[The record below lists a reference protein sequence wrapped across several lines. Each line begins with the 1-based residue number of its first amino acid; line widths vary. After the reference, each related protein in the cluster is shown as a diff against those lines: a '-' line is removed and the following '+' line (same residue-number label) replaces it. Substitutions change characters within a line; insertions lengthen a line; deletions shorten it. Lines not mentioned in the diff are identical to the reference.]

1 MNIWHWMERL
11 QAELTEAG
19 QAHSA
24 QLIERL
30 SDEVCE
36 MEVERA
42 EALLPELKALS
53 RTLENPWLEVFVRH
67 WEMRNRLGNS
77 GEGETALAEAVSLF
91 EFAHRADTIDC
102 PQSICATQDL
112 SSCYANLDGPGW
124 VEERI
129 EVCDETLAR
138 ITPKWACFQCLS
150 NEKAEALIDA
160 GRNEE
165 ALAYLTAQQ
174 ETLIAHGEDVSD
186 GVREVHNR
194 ILLAL
199 GRHEEALAR
208 IEEME
213 AENEGFEWRNISLP
227 RSLQKAEALAGLER
241 DAEAWDTLPTLDETN
256 PGGRWHW
263 LRAALPL
270 LQRDP
275 ARNTW
280 TLGREMQKALQHY
293 ASMGAHRT
301 VVEMALA
308 CADLALA
315 RDARWTAER
324 HLQLAQR
331 HRESL
336 REPSSADAAL
346 QAAGARVAAHP
357 TLSPAP
363 VAPEQLSG
371 WLLQQPEEAR
381 NPEKEV
387 DWLLQAVAARPE
399 DVDLREHAAS
409 ALQACGAERDAI
421 ALLWSHVEH
430 RVAAGDAT
438 DDSVAHR
445 LLSALLA
452 AGDRAG
458 VERLAQL
465 SEASAPKMAHWSRAR
480 LAHHLRDWPS
490 LERHCLALL
499 ALANDA
505 HGARRLL
512 ATSLMEQRRF
522 ADAAARYLEVCE
534 ANPDDRSPRWDYLTA
549 ASAAEDWAGVRAT
562 AAHLGMELSTDEGPI
577 DEDWGWVIL
586 RLAADGKSIDYYA
599 RRSGPVHATVLENA
613 PPARPQ
619 QVGDRIVFDA
629 EYLFPPPEDEEERK
643 HFMPTFRA
651 VHTLSQGGYGPS
663 WIVDGPHPGEEAFD
677 ALREAMHARDWRVWI
692 HSSDGYALGDSED
705 VRDDDND
712 DDVATLRGIIFTVSA
727 PESTALA
734 QIDAALDEATA
745 AWTHR
750 PSWLAL
756 AEASGADMSKH
767 QAAIERY
774 GL

>member
-11 QAELTEAG
+11 QTELNEAG

-24 QLIERL
+24 ELIERL

-36 MEVERA
+36 MEVARA

-53 RTLENPWLEVFVRH
+53 KTLENPWLEVFVRH
-67 WEMRNRLGNS
+67 WEMRNRLGNN

-174 ETLIAHGEDVSD
+174 DTLIAHGEEVSD

-199 GRHEEALAR
+199 GRHDEVLTR
-208 IEEME
+208 IEAME
-213 AENEGFEWRNISLP
+213 EENEGFEWRNISLP

-241 DAEAWDTLPTLDETN
+241 DVDAWEALPTLDETN
-256 PGGRWHW
+256 AGSRWHW

-275 ARNTW
+275 GRNTW
-280 TLGREMQKALQHY
+280 TLGREMEKALQHY
-293 ASMGAHRT
+293 ASLGAHRT

-308 CADLALA
+308 CADLALS
-315 RDARWTAER
+315 RNARWTAER

-331 HRESL
+331 HRDSL
-336 REPSSADAAL
+336 REPSSVDAAL
-346 QAAGARVAAHP
+346 QAAGARIAAHP
-357 TLSPAP
+357 TLQSMP

-371 WLLQQPEEAR
+371 WLLQQPDDAR
-381 NPEKEV
+381 NPEKEIE
-387 DWLLQAVAARPE
+387 WLLQALASRPE
-399 DVDLREHAAS
+399 DIDLREHAVS
-409 ALQACGAERDAI
+409 ALQACGAEQDAI

-430 RVAAGDAT
+430 RLAAGDA
-438 DDSVAHR
+438 DDSIAHR
-445 LLSALLA
+445 LLSSLLA
-452 AGDRAG
+452 AGDQAG
-458 VERLAQL
+458 VERLARL
-465 SEASAPKMAHWSRAR
+465 CEATAPKMAIWSRAR

-490 LERHCLALL
+490 LERHCLDLL

-512 ATSLMEQRRF
+512 ASSLMEQRRF
-522 ADAAARYLEVCE
+522 ADAATRYLEVCE
-534 ANPDDRSPRWDYLTA
+534 ANPDDRSPQWDYMTA
-549 ASAAEDWAGVRAT
+549 ATAAEDWAGVRA
-562 AAHLGMELSTDEGPI
+562 AAPQLGIELTPGEGPV

-586 RLAADGKSIDYYA
+586 RHAADGKTIDYYA
-599 RRSGPVHATVLENA
+599 RRSGPVHAVVLENA
-613 PPARPQ
+613 PPAYQ
-619 QVGDRIVFDA
+619 QRVGDRVVFDA
-629 EYLFPPPEDEEERK
+629 ETLYPPPEDEEDRK
-643 HFMPTFRA
+643 HFLPTFRA
-651 VHTLSQGGYGPS
+651 IHTLSQGGYGRS
-663 WIVDGPHPGEEAFD
+663 WIVDGPHPGEEAFE
-677 ALREAMHARDWRVWI
+677 ALRETMHARDWRVWT
-692 HSSDGYALGDSED
+692 HSSDGYELAD
-705 VRDDDND
+705 RDQDM
-712 DDVATLRGIIFTVSA
+712 TPLPGIIFTVSA
-727 PESTALA
+727 PESIPAM
-734 QIDAALDEATA
+734 QIDKALNDATR
-745 AWTHR
+745 AWAHH

-756 AEASGADMSKH
+756 AEASGTDTSPH
-767 QAAIERY
+767 QAAAERY